1 MSHDVQAAVI
11 DKLGGRFEVRDL
23 SLADPGPAEVLVK
36 VDAVGI
42 CHSDLAARDGHLP
55 AALPAVLGH
64 EGTGVVVAAGQGV
77 SRVSPGDRV
86 VLTFNSCGTCVT
98 CASGH
103 PAHCAEFLMRNFS
116 PTRADG
122 SLSYRDGSEAVN
134 GHFFGQSSFSTLAL
148 ADERCVV
155 RVDGDVPAEVLAPLG
170 CGVQTGAGAVLNV
183 LQPWAGARVA
193 VLGVGAVGLAAI
205 MAARLTAATTI
216 IAVDVVEA
224 RLELARELGAT
235 ATINPANT
243 DLAVALREHTAQ
255 RGVDCAVET
264 TGKPEVFMAALTAMA
279 PRGRVAA
286 LAVAPPGSVAPF
298 EMTFLPMVNIVG
310 VTEGDADPQTFIP
323 ALVDLYRQGRFPV
336 DRLVETYK
344 FADIEQA
351 AQDMQAA
358 RTIKPVIVFE

>member
-1 MSHDVQAAVI
+1 MSQDVRAAVI
-11 DKLGGRFEVRDL
+11 DELGGQFDVREL
-23 SLADPGPAEVLVK
+23 TLADPGPGEVLVK
-36 VDAVGI
+36 IESVGI

-64 EGTGVVVAAGQGV
+64 EGTGVVMAVGQAV
-77 SRVSPGDRV
+77 SRISPGDRV
-86 VLTFNSCGTCVT
+86 VLTFNSCGTCRT

-103 PAHCAEFLMRNFS
+103 PAQCAEFLMRNFS
-116 PTRADG
+116 PARADG
-122 SLSYRDGSEAVN
+122 SLSYHDGSEAVN

-155 RVDGDVPAEVLAPLG
+155 RVDGDVPTEVLAPLG
-170 CGVQTGAGAVLNV
+170 CGVQTGAGAILNV
-183 LQPWAGARVA
+183 LQPWPGAAVA

-243 DLAVALREHTAQ
+243 DLAAALREHTGQ
-255 RGVDCAVET
+255 LGVDCAVET
-264 TGKPEVFMAALTAMA
+264 TGKPEVFMAALSAMA

-298 EMTFLPMVNIVG
+298 EMTFLPMVHIVG

-323 ALVDLYRQGRFPV
+323 ALVELYKQGRFPI
-336 DRLVETYK
+336 DRLVHTYE
-344 FADIEQA
+344 FADIDQA
-351 AQDMQAA
+351 AQDMQAG